1 VAERADRNAGVV
13 EPVAVTTEED
23 GGLAALEAW
32 LQPRLPDASYLK
44 VVHGGKPGSGFSAE
58 TTIIDATWVAGGDAR
73 NQRFVLRKETPDPPV
88 YPTQVP
94 GLTTEVDIQYRVMTA
109 VAEHSDV
116 PIAPLLGYEGDA
128 SILGAAFFVMGFVVG
143 VVPIESPPY
152 PQEGLFTALSP
163 ESRRT
168 MLDNG
173 LRALAEIH
181 AIDWKAAGLGWLVPE
196 GAEPTAKR
204 QLDLWTEYAHREL
217 AGREHPLL
225 ERALEWLHA
234 NVPPEAEPA
243 LCWGDPRPGNVIWRD
258 DAPACVTDFEAA
270 SIAPPLV
277 DLGWWLMFDR
287 TMHESVG
294 ITERAPGD
302 LSRDEQRALYEQ
314 HVGHPVGDTTWYEV
328 FAAARYCAIVVR
340 VMNRLVERG
349 QMPADH
355 RVWIENPVT
364 PCLEALMAE
373 AGI

>member
-1 VAERADRNAGVV
+1 
-13 EPVAVTTEED
+13 VTEDD

-44 VVHGGKPGSGFSAE
+44 VTHGGKPGSGFSAE
-58 TTIIDATWVAGGDAR
+58 TTIIDASWVSGGEAQNR
-73 NQRFVLRKETPDPPV
+73 KFVLRKETPDPPV

-94 GLTTEVDIQYRVMTA
+94 GVTIEVDIQYRIMEA
-109 VAEHSDV
+109 VADHSDV
-116 PIAPLLGYEGDA
+116 PIAPLVGYEGDP
-128 SILGAAFFVMGFVVG
+128 SVLGAEFFVMGFVEG

-152 PQEGLFTALSP
+152 PEAGFFTELSP

-168 MLDNG
+168 MLDHG
-173 LRALAEIH
+173 LRTLAAVH
-181 AIDWKAAGLGWLVPE
+181 AIDWKAAGLDWLTAGE
-196 GAEPTAKR
+196 APTTER
-204 QLDLWTEYAHREL
+204 QLDLWTAYAHREL
-217 AGREHPLL
+217 AGRDHPLL
-225 ERALEWLHA
+225 ARALEWLHA
-234 NVPPEAEPA
+234 NLPPEGEPS
-243 LCWGDPRPGNVIWRD
+243 LCWGDPRPGNVIWCD
-258 DAPACVTDFEAA
+258 DAPAVVTDFEAA

-302 LSRDEQRALYEQ
+302 LSRDEQRARYEH
-314 HVGHPVGDTTWYEV
+314 HVGHPIGDTTWYEV

-355 RVWIENPVT
+355 RVWIENPVV
-364 PCLEALMAE
+364 PCLAALMEE
-373 AGI
+373 AGIR